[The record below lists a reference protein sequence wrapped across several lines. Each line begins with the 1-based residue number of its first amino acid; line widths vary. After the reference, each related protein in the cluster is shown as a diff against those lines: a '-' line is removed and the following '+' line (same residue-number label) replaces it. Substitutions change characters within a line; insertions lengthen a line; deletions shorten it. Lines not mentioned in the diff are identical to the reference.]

1 MNFILEYQPDV
12 DDSVVLNRN
21 PITGES
27 AVYKNEWADES
38 HRTYAVLAF
47 IPSLDGTGNVIVV
60 EGLNMAGTQAAGDF
74 LLNDRTIIPILQK
87 AKRADGT
94 IKPFEL
100 LLETSSVGANAPEAK
115 VIAERYGTPAL
126 K

>member
-1 MNFILEYQPDV
+1 MGY
-12 DDSVVLNRN
+12 
-21 PITGES
+21 
-27 AVYKNEWADES
+27 
-38 HRTYAVLAF
+38 
-47 IPSLDGTGNVIVV
+47 VIVV

-87 AKRADGT
+87 AKRTDGT
-94 IKPFEL
+94 IGPFEL